1 MAESPAHDDAL
12 LAQILAEA
20 EGGIRSPGP
29 SERQE
34 GLERLRRE
42 LMKAPEGDLTPPS
55 APKRASSAATGSGLE
70 DPAEPDRNELRV
82 ASESAQEEGQRIV
95 TLSPT
100 SFSDVRAIG
109 ELFRDGVPVLINLTS
124 METSAAKRVVD
135 FVAGLTFG
143 LHGSF
148 DRVAPRVF
156 LLTPPQTQVVSGQA
170 PGRSQDTLFNTVH
183 EPTERLDIAEEE
195 ERDSEVGAGP
205 WHVRRR
211 T

>member
-1 MAESPAHDDAL
+1 MAERPADDDAL
-12 LAQILAEA
+12 LARILAEA

-29 SERQE
+29 GERQK
-34 GLERLRRE
+34 GLERLRRK
-42 LMKAPEGDLTPPS
+42 LMKAPEGDVTPRS

-82 ASESAQEEGQRIV
+82 ASESAQEEGHRIV

-100 SFSDVRAIG
+100 SYSDVRAIG

-135 FVAGLTFG
+135 FVAGLAFG
-143 LHGSF
+143 LHGSL

-156 LLTPPQTQVVSGQA
+156 LLAPAQTQAVSGQA
-170 PGRSQDTLFNTVH
+170 PGRSQDGLLQRIH
-183 EPTERLDIAEEE
+183 EPTERTISEEE
-195 ERDSEVGAGP
+195 EWDSEVGAGP
-205 WHVRRR
+205 WNVRRR
-211 T
+211 P